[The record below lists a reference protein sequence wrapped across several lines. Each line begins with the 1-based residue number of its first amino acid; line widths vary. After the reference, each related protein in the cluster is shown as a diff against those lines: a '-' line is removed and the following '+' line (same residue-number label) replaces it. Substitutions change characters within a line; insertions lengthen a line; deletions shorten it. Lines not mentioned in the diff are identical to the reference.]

1 MHMNF
6 SQSGRNAGGSAS
18 VQASGGFS
26 LLEVLIAIV
35 ILSIGMLGLAAL
47 QAYSLKTNESANFR
61 TQATSLA
68 YMIVDK
74 MRANQ
79 TAVSQGQYL
88 TGFSTVACP
97 AVPRPA
103 PVAAPTAAHDLAVWK
118 TQIACQLP
126 DGQGSITFPG
136 PDADFPGGR
145 AVVAIQ
151 WTDSQWAINPVDRQ
165 TVFQLVTSL

>member
-1 MHMNF
+1 MIAQF
-6 SQSGRNAGGSAS
+6 GRCTRGGKS
-18 VQASGGFS
+18 VSLRSGFS

-47 QAYSLKTNESANFR
+47 QAYSLKTNQSANFR

-79 TAVSQGQYL
+79 QAVSQGQYL
-88 TGFSTVACP
+88 TGFSAVACP
-97 AVPRPA
+97 PVPRPA
-103 PVAAPTAAHDLAVWK
+103 PVATPTAAHDLAVWR
-118 TQIACQLP
+118 TQVACQLP

-151 WTDSQWAINPVDRQ
+151 WTDSQWAINPADRQ